1 MDNSW
6 LEWIIEWKFLVFK
19 KLCIIDEFLNSIF
32 LKISFSMN
40 FIFFQFVSSRRM
52 MYCRSFTR
60 IQSSELIN
68 FACIF
73 HLFEN
78 EILNEQF
85 YFLFFFF
92 FKFIFVSKIV
102 ICHSTYQFTPFYE
115 SIFYFLS
122 AKYCF
127 QILLKVFRIYNFGA
141 KLQKSMRCSIIRER

>member
-92 FKFIFVSKIV
+92 KFIFVSKIV
-102 ICHSTYQFTPFYE
+102 ICRLRHFTYQFFTPSYE

-127 QILLKVFRIYNFGA
+127 QILKSSLKVFRIYNFGA
-141 KLQKSMRCSIIRER
+141 KL